1 MADCFTKYHPVVN
14 FVYFFAVIFFAM
26 FFLHPIYMAL
36 SLSGAC
42 IYSILL
48 NGKKAVKF
56 NFFYMLPS
64 MLILACVNPLFN
76 HEGMTILFY
85 LKDGNPFTLE
95 SVIYGIVS
103 AAMIMNVIIWFS
115 CHNQVMSSDK
125 IMYLF
130 GRVIP
135 ASSLIF
141 SMVLRFVPLYK
152 ARIRIISDA
161 QKCIGNDV
169 SQGNILRRAKNGL
182 KILSIMVTWSLENSI
197 ETADSMKA
205 RGYGLKGR
213 TAFSIYKM
221 TLKDKIVLG
230 IVLLLI
236 AFVAMG
242 AVSGLIYVNYFPRI
256 QFTPITVW
264 SSFVFGS
271 YFLLCYMPIFLNI
284 YEEIMWRISIKEI

>member
-1 MADCFTKYHPVVN
+1 MADCFTKYHPIVN
-14 FVYFFAVIFFAM
+14 FVYFFAVIFFSM

-48 NGKKAVKF
+48 NGRKAVKF
-56 NFFYMLPS
+56 NLFYMLPS

-103 AAMIMNVIIWFS
+103 ATMIVNVILWFS

-135 ASSLIF
+135 ASSLMF

-161 QKCIGNDV
+161 QRCIGNDV
-169 SQGNILRRAKNGL
+169 YQGNILKRAKNGL
-182 KILSIMVTWSLENSI
+182 KILSIMLTWSLENSI

-230 IVLLLI
+230 ISIFLI
-236 AFVAMG
+236 VFVVIG
-242 AVSGLIYVNYFPRI
+242 AVSGVIYVNYFPRI

-264 SSFVFGS
+264 SSFAFGS

-284 YEEIMWRISIKEI
+284 YEEVMWRISMKEV